1 MDRGQTLMSCDIA
14 QKRRALIE
22 RVQREGRKLAAALIM
37 QNQFAFTGA
46 RLVLNYVDPS
56 AD

>member
-1 MDRGQTLMSCDIA
+1 MSCDIA

-22 RVQREGRKLAAALIM
+22 HVQREGRKLAAALIM